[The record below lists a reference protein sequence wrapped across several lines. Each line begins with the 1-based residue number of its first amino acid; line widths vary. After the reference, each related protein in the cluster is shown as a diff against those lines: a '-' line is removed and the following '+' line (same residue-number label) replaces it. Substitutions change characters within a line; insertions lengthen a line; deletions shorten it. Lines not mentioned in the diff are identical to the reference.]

1 MSKVLVIGAS
11 SFSGRHFCEY
21 LRERECEVCEQSA
34 RQVFLWGN
42 QTEYIVNFAAAN
54 VVAPSWDYPHGYMES
69 NLDFAI
75 RIADSHRHGALPHLK
90 RYVHISTPEVYGNA
104 GVSPIKEDTPFAP
117 STPYAVSRAAAE
129 WMLQAYRKSF
139 GFPVVFTR
147 ACNVYGPGQQLY
159 RLIPKVMAS
168 IKHGIRFPLEGG
180 GASYRQF
187 IHVHDLCDAYW
198 RVMLHGQIGEAY
210 HVGSDVTLR
219 IETLVRLI
227 CAGMGLDWEDVVE
240 VTPDR
245 PGKDPAYILDSTKM
259 KALGWEANI
268 TMPDGIEE
276 VRQWMNLN
284 WELLKHQSLTYEHR
298 P

>member
-1 MSKVLVIGAS
+1 MAKVLVIGAS

-21 LRERECEVCEQSA
+21 LRERECEVTEASA
-34 RQVFLWGN
+34 REFFMWGDH
-42 QTEYIVNFAAAN
+42 EYIVNFAAAN
-54 VVAPSWDYPHGYMES
+54 VVAPSWDYPHGYMEI
-69 NLDFAI
+69 NLDAAI
-75 RIADSHRHGALPHLK
+75 RIADCHKLGSLPLLK

-129 WMLQAYRKSF
+129 WMLQAYRKAF

-147 ACNVYGPGQQLY
+147 ACNVYGPCQQLY

-198 RVMLHGQIGEAY
+198 RVMLYGQIGEAY
-210 HVGSDVTLR
+210 HVGSHITMR
-219 IETLVRLI
+219 IETLVRMI
-227 CAGMGLDWEDVVE
+227 CNGMGENWEDVVE

-245 PGKDPAYILDSTKM
+245 PGKDPAYILDSTKI
-259 KALGWEANI
+259 KALGWESDI
-268 TMPDGIEE
+268 SMTDGLAE
-276 VRQWMNLN
+276 VRQWMDDH
-284 WELLKHQSLTYEHR
+284 WDTLKDQSLNYEHR